1 MIVIYKFWIRNVKF
15 FKKTLTI
22 NENVIYIV
30 LGFLIFNPWENGR
43 WNLIVCVFLSV
54 FSFIFFIHVLLY
66 RNCIGQLFAVTQI
79 KVVIPMLLRKFRFT
93 LDPSR
98 PAEPESMLILRSK
111 NGLYLNIHP
120 VKWRANFQ
128 QTFATWQTDHD
139 CKNLC

>member
-1 MIVIYKFWIRNVKF
+1 M
-15 FKKTLTI
+15 
-22 NENVIYIV
+22 
-30 LGFLIFNPWENGR
+30 GGG
-43 WNLIVCVFLSV
+43 NLIVCVFLSV
-54 FSFIFFIHVLLY
+54 LSFIFIIHELLY

-120 VKWRANFQ
+120 VK
-128 QTFATWQTDHD
+128 
-139 CKNLC
+139 